1 MRRAAL
7 LLPLLI
13 VACGLPPERSTLDVQ
28 DLTVTITNPGPGS
41 LTGDPARAGDGPA
54 LRVQGDRITPTGAAV
69 SWCRSESGSW
79 ACNLPVIPVG
89 HLDVTF
95 QDAGDGGAS
104 RIRQASLYAYRDGRG
119 AVPVIRLWPPL
130 LP

>member
-13 VACGLPPERSTLDVQ
+13 MACGLPPERSTLDVQ
-28 DLTVTITNPGPGS
+28 GLTVTITNPGPGS

-54 LRVQGDRITPTGAAV
+54 LRVQGDHVTPAGAAAD
-69 SWCRSESGSW
+69 WCRAQAGSW

-95 QDAGDGGAS
+95 QAVSTDPA
-104 RIRQASLYAYRDGRG
+104 RIRQSSLYAYRAGQG
-119 AVPVIRLWPPL
+119 TVPVIRLWPPL